1 MRQNRVESTGYMD
14 GDVLVVGVEAQAVW
28 LWGVRPGDDNPL
40 VLERENEEGR
50 PWTGTGEALD
60 EFLWHFSLVDA
71 VFGPDFGAA
80 ANDVSAEDFATL
92 LERWTPLDVHAWRW
106 PAPQQQ
112 LWVCGDVLA
121 WTMVNERPDSP
132 AIATRRYS
140 VLVAGLSAAA
150 LSDALGTWA
159 GWDWDSRTE

>member
-1 MRQNRVESTGYMD
+1 MRQNRVEPTGDMD

-40 VLERENEEGR
+40 VLERENEQGR
-50 PWTGTGEALD
+50 PWTETGEVLD

-71 VFGPDFGAA
+71 VFGTGLGAA

-92 LERWTPLDVHAWRW
+92 VERWTPLDVRAWRW

-112 LWVCGDVLA
+112 LWVCGGVLA
-121 WTMVNERPDSP
+121 WTMVNDPPDSP
-132 AIATRRYS
+132 VTETSRYS